1 MLNQIEVTTNQ
12 LSNTFL
18 KLGIPLPP
26 YSQMHTS
33 KIKQIKYS
41 IHQMHTVLV
50 RYEPNKKLFPMARDL
65 IFETTGQYFM
75 IANITDLAKA
85 LTFAC
90 KYIKAY

>member
-1 MLNQIEVTTNQ
+1 
-12 LSNTFL
+12 
-18 KLGIPLPP
+18 
-26 YSQMHTS
+26 
-33 KIKQIKYS
+33 
-41 IHQMHTVLV
+41 MHTVLV